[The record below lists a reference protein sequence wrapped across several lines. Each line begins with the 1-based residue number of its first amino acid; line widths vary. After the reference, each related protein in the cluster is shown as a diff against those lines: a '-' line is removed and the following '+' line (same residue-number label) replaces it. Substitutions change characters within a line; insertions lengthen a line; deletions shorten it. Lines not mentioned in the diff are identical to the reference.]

1 MYQTGAGTAE
11 GERKNAMHS
20 FRKEDKNLKVTI
32 VFQRKIFTLCM
43 CFCVCVFLFL
53 CSAMQ
58 LAIQWY
64 DITPAVFHVFSVT

>member
-1 MYQTGAGTAE
+1 MIKK
-11 GERKNAMHS
+11 ERARLRERERMLYS
-20 FRKEDKNLKVTI
+20 FRKEDNLKVKI

-43 CFCVCVFLFL
+43 CFCVCVFVFL

-58 LAIQWY
+58 VAIQWY

>member
-1 MYQTGAGTAE
+1 MLY
-11 GERKNAMHS
+11 S
-20 FRKEDKNLKVTI
+20 FRKEEKNLKFKI

-43 CFCVCVFLFL
+43 CFCVCVLVSL

-64 DITPAVFHVFSVT
+64 VITSTVFHVFSVT

>member
-1 MYQTGAGTAE
+1 MYQIGAGTAE
-11 GERKNAMHS
+11 GERKNAALLQ
-20 FRKEDKNLKVTI
+20 ELEKNLKFKS

-43 CFCVCVFLFL
+43 CLCVCVLVSL

-64 DITPAVFHVFSVT
+64 VITPTVFDVSSVT

>member
-1 MYQTGAGTAE
+1 MIKQ
-11 GERKNAMHS
+11 ERARLRERERMLYS
-20 FRKEDKNLKVTI
+20 FRKEDKLKVRI

-43 CFCVCVFLFL
+43 CFCVGVFVFL

-64 DITPAVFHVFSVT
+64 DITPAVLHVFSVT